1 MCAQRR
7 QTLHL
12 SSDQSPCHQQQGTS
26 TFWASTGEAGEA
38 HCHCCTPVES
48 GFSAETEASGHT
60 EIHVQESLWE
70 LARVLMEA
78 KKSHN
83 LQSTRW
89 GTKAPHLNTG
99 NNGHPSPRKRNSPCL
114 HLVVQSGLHIGEGP
128 SLPSA
133 SRAKRSPLPQVDTPR
148 NNVYQLS
155 GAPPWPV
162 KSTHKINPRTDKIQ
176 ILNLIL
182 RKCQT
187 HK

>member
-1 MCAQRR
+1 
-7 QTLHL
+7 
-12 SSDQSPCHQQQGTS
+12 
-26 TFWASTGEAGEA
+26 
-38 HCHCCTPVES
+38 
-48 GFSAETEASGHT
+48 
-60 EIHVQESLWE
+60 
-70 LARVLMEA
+70 MEA

-187 HK
+187 HKWGTFYKITGKKIFRSAKSIKVKYGGTLPGSNRWKLNTVSNSYLYSPAVRCNCRVRDI